1 MSRRPTIY
9 DVARAA
15 GVAPST
21 VSRALGRPGR
31 VSAHTAELVRRVAH
45 DVGYARSAP
54 TAQAAPAPMVA
65 LVMSDITNP
74 HTSEIVRGAERE
86 AAEAGYTM
94 LLCDTRESAAREAD
108 VLRRVLP
115 VVDGLVLASS
125 RLTDDEV
132 VAVAR
137 TCPTVV
143 LNRAPAA
150 VPNIA
155 LDDARA
161 ALLAVEHLHGLGHR
175 TIAYVGGPHDSPV
188 ESERRAGVERA
199 ARDLGVD
206 VGVDVVGIAAAGPTL
221 EAGADVAGDVLAA
234 GVSAVVAYNDLLAIG
249 LLQAFG
255 RRGVRVPEEIG
266 VLGFDNIPLGRL
278 VSPQLTSVGAPL
290 RTMGESAMRNLL
302 QQLASPGRTAVRS
315 ARLPVR
321 LVVRES
327 TGPAA
332 GHDGLRSR

>member
-1 MSRRPTIY
+1 MSGRPTIY

-21 VSRALGRPGR
+21 VSRALARPGR
-31 VSAHTAELVRRVAH
+31 VSAHTAALVRRVAAEL
-45 DVGYARSAP
+45 GYARPGPEAP
-54 TAQAAPAPMVA
+54 VAAPSMVA
-65 LVMSDITNP
+65 LVMSDLTNP

-94 LLCDTRESAAREAD
+94 LLCDTRESADREAA

-115 VVDGLVLASS
+115 VVEGVVLASS
-125 RLTDDEV
+125 RMTDDEV
-132 VAVAR
+132 TAVAR
-137 TCPTVV
+137 ARPTVV
-143 LNRAPAA
+143 LNRTPAG
-150 VPNIA
+150 VPSIA

-161 ALLAVEHLHGLGHR
+161 ARLAVEHLHGLGHR
-175 TIAYVGGPHDSPV
+175 ALGYVGGPPDSPV
-188 ESERRAGVERA
+188 EARRRAGVERA
-199 ARDLGVD
+199 AGALGATVT
-206 VGVDVVGIAAAGPTL
+206 GVAAAGPTL
-221 EAGADVAGDVLAA
+221 QAGAGTADAVLAS

-249 LLQAFG
+249 LLQELG
-255 RRGVRVPEEIG
+255 RRGVAVPGRLG
-266 VLGFDNIPLGRL
+266 VVGFDNIPLGLL

-290 RTMGESAMRNLL
+290 RTMGGSAMRHLL
-302 QQLASPGRTAVRS
+302 QQLAAPGRTAVRS

-332 GHDGLRSR
+332 AQEDPRSR

>member
-31 VSAHTAELVRRVAH
+31 VSAQTAELVRRVAQ
-45 DVGYARSAP
+45 DIGYTRSAP

-86 AAEAGYTM
+86 AADSGYTM
-94 LLCDTRESAAREAD
+94 LLCDTRESAVREAD

-115 VVDGLVLASS
+115 VVDGVVLASS

-199 ARDLGVD
+199 AHDLGVA
-206 VGVDVVGIAAAGPTL
+206 VAGLGAAGPTL
-221 EAGADVAGDVLAA
+221 EAGADLAGDVLAA

-302 QQLASPGRTAVRS
+302 QQLASPGRTTVRS

-332 GHDGLRSR
+332 GHDGPRSR